1 MPVPPPRRT
10 AVRLGAAVLAV
21 VVALLIPAAPAWAH
35 NSLKSS
41 TPARDATLPSAPT
54 EVALEFMQR
63 LDPTFTTIVLTDAA
77 RRKLAT
83 GEPVVAG
90 AKSTVQVTDTLPNG
104 RYTVAYRVVS
114 ADGHPVQGSYPF
126 TVADPAS
133 SAAPVADARTTT
145 AAPTAAGPAASPS
158 AAATAAET
166 GGGPGAGVLVAG
178 AALAVLVVV
187 AAGLRWRRAPA
198 IARTDGDPRRADE
211 PDEH

>member
-1 MPVPPPRRT
+1 MTPPTGDVTRTVPPSRPT
-10 AVRLGAAVLAV
+10 AVRLGAAALAV
-21 VVALLIPAAPAWAH
+21 LVALLIPATPACAH

-41 TPARDATLPSAPT
+41 TPARDTTLSSAPT

-77 RRKLAT
+77 KRKLTT
-83 GEPVVAG
+83 GEPVVTG
-90 AKSTVQVTDTLPNG
+90 ATSTVQITDALPNG

-133 SAAPVADARTTT
+133 SAAPVAEAGTSAAT
-145 AAPTAAGPAASPS
+145 AS
-158 AAATAAET
+158 AAAKNTA
-166 GGGPGAGVLVAG
+166 GGPGAAVLVAG

-187 AAGLRWRRAPA
+187 AAGLLWRRA
-198 IARTDGDPRRADE
+198 ARR
-211 PDEH
+211 